1 MHRIAWLAMAMLA
14 TLALAG
20 CGPTADSLLEE
31 AEAPLHMDGSVEL
44 AAGGHDAMR
53 GGYYA
58 PVPAIVWRSYGVD
71 APFDEVRRYFDT
83 ELSDRGWSP
92 GGGSSGTR
100 TTDEHDAEAWHKGDR
115 ILRLAHL
122 RNPPTLEP
130 RSFMTYY
137 GVALIG
143 QGIPD

>member
-1 MHRIAWLAMAMLA
+1 MAMLA

-20 CGPTADSLLEE
+20 CGPTAGSLLEE

-100 TTDEHDAEAWHKGDR
+100 TTDEHDAEAAQRRPHPASCAPSQSADSR
-115 ILRLAHL
+115 ANVVHDLIR
-122 RNPPTLEP
+122 R
-130 RSFMTYY
+130 
-137 GVALIG
+137 LIG